1 MININAN
8 NQMIEGIGLVIFDKD
23 GTLMDLYHYWS
34 QMVGFRAEFI
44 CQQLGLDAKHYDNIM
59 FEMGV
64 DSKVGKLRP
73 EGPVGL
79 KKREI
84 VLQAAVDYLSS
95 IGYLDTH
102 NLCFEA
108 FKEVDNFSSE
118 NLRQFIRP
126 IDGANDIVNILSEN
140 GCKIAIATTDVT
152 ERAKL
157 AMEFLGIADKIDFI
171 AGADMV
177 SNSKPDPEMIHII
190 LNTLNIDRSNAVIV
204 GDAITDVQL
213 GINAGLKAS
222 IGVLTGLSTKN
233 VLRKLTPYVIKN
245 IGGLRVEI
253 YEI

>member
-1 MININAN
+1 MVNIKVN
-8 NQMIEGIGLVIFDKD
+8 NQTIEGIDLVIFDKD

-34 QMVGFRAEFI
+34 QMVGLRAEFI
-44 CQQLGLDAKHYDNIM
+44 CQELGLDAKHYGNLLY
-59 FEMGV
+59 EMGV

-84 VLQAAVDYLSS
+84 VLQAAVDYLTS
-95 IGYLDTH
+95 IGCPDTH

-108 FKEVDNFSSE
+108 FKEVDRFSSE
-118 NLRQFIRP
+118 NLKRFIWS
-126 IDGANDIVNILSEN
+126 IDGANDIVNTLSEN

-157 AMEFLGIADKIDFI
+157 AMEFLGIANKIDFI

-177 SNSKPDPEMIHII
+177 SNSKPNPEMIHVI
-190 LNTLNIDRSNAVIV
+190 LNTLNIDKSNAAMV

-213 GINAGLKAS
+213 GINADLKAS
-222 IGVLTGLSTKN
+222 IGVLTGLSSYEQLKMVTH
-233 VLRKLTPYVIKN
+233 YVANGISDLK
-245 IGGLRVEI
+245 IIR
-253 YEI
+253 

>member
-1 MININAN
+1 MVNIKVN
-8 NQMIEGIGLVIFDKD
+8 NQMIEGIDLVIFDKD

-34 QMVGFRAEFI
+34 QMVGLRAKFI
-44 CQQLGLDAKHYDNIM
+44 CQELGLDMTHHNNLLYG
-59 FEMGV
+59 MGV

-84 VLQAAVDYLSS
+84 VLQAAVDYLVS
-95 IGYLDTH
+95 IGYPETY

-108 FKEVDNFSSE
+108 FKEVDVLSSE

-126 IDGANDIVNILSEN
+126 IDGANDIINKLSKN

-177 SNSKPDPEMIHII
+177 SNSKPDPEMVYVI
-190 LNTLNIDRSNAVIV
+190 LNTLNIDKSNAVIV

-213 GINAGLKAS
+213 GINANLKAS
-222 IGVLTGLSTKN
+222 IGVLTGLSSYEQLKII
-233 VLRKLTPYVIKN
+233 TPYVIN
-245 IGGLRVEI
+245 EI
-253 YEI
+253 SDMKIRS

>member
-1 MININAN
+1 MVNIKVN
-8 NQMIEGIGLVIFDKD
+8 NQMIEGIDLVIFDKD

-34 QMVGFRAEFI
+34 QMVGLRAEFI
-44 CQQLGLDAKHYDNIM
+44 CQELKLDMTHHNNLLYR
-59 FEMGV
+59 MGV
-64 DSKVGKLRP
+64 DSKIGKLRP

-84 VLQAAVDYLSS
+84 VLQAAVDYLAS
-95 IGYLDTH
+95 IGYPETFD
-102 NLCFEA
+102 LCFEA
-108 FKEVDNFSSE
+108 FKEVDRLSSE

-126 IDGANDIVNILSEN
+126 IDGANNIVNTLSEN

-171 AGADMV
+171 AGSDMV
-177 SNSKPDPEMIHII
+177 SNSKPDPEMVYVI

-213 GINAGLKAS
+213 GINANLKAS
-222 IGVLTGLSTKN
+222 IGVLTGLSSYDQLKIITSH
-233 VLRKLTPYVIKN
+233 VINEVSDMK
-245 IGGLRVEI
+245 IVR
-253 YEI
+253 

>member
-1 MININAN
+1 MVNIKVN
-8 NQMIEGIGLVIFDKD
+8 NQTIEGIDLVIFDKD

-34 QMVGFRAEFI
+34 QMVGLRAEFI
-44 CQQLGLDAKHYDNIM
+44 CQELGLDAKHYDNLLY
-59 FEMGV
+59 EMGV

-84 VLQAAVDYLSS
+84 VLQAALDYLAS
-95 IGYLDTH
+95 IGYPDTY

-108 FKEVDNFSSE
+108 FKEVDSFSSE
-118 NLRQFIRP
+118 NLKQFIRP
-126 IDGANDIVNILSEN
+126 IDGANDIVNELSQN

-157 AMEFLGIADKIDFI
+157 AMEFLGIGNKIDLVT
-171 AGADMV
+171 GADMV
-177 SNSKPDPEMIHII
+177 GNSKPDPEMVYVI
-190 LNTLNIDRSNAVIV
+190 LDTLNIDRSKAVIV

-222 IGVLTGLSTKN
+222 IGVLTGLSN
-233 VLRKLTPYVIKN
+233 ANELRKLTPYIITSVE
-245 IGGLRVEI
+245 GLIV
-253 YEI
+253 

>member
-1 MININAN
+1 MVNIKVN
-8 NQMIEGIGLVIFDKD
+8 NQMIEGIDLVIFDKD

-34 QMVGFRAEFI
+34 QMVGLRAEFI
-44 CQQLGLDAKHYDNIM
+44 CQELKLDMTHHNNLLYR
-59 FEMGV
+59 MGV
-64 DSKVGKLRP
+64 DSKIGKLRP

-84 VLQAAVDYLSS
+84 VLQAAVDYLAS
-95 IGYLDTH
+95 IGYPETFD
-102 NLCFEA
+102 LCFEA
-108 FKEVDNFSSE
+108 FKEVDRLSSE

-126 IDGANDIVNILSEN
+126 IDGANNIVNTLSEN

-171 AGADMV
+171 AGSDMV
-177 SNSKPDPEMIHII
+177 SNSKPDPEMVYVI

-213 GINAGLKAS
+213 GINANLKAS
-222 IGVLTGLSTKN
+222 IGVLTGLSSYMQLKIITSH
-233 VLRKLTPYVIKN
+233 VINEVSDMK
-245 IGGLRVEI
+245 IVR
-253 YEI
+253 

>member
-1 MININAN
+1 MVNIKVN
-8 NQMIEGIGLVIFDKD
+8 NQMIEEIDLVIFDKD

-34 QMVGFRAEFI
+34 QMVGLRAKYI
-44 CQQLGLDAKHYDNIM
+44 CQELGLDATHHNNLLYW
-59 FEMGV
+59 MGV
-64 DSKVGKLRP
+64 DYKAGKLRP

-95 IGYLDTH
+95 IGHPDTYD
-102 NLCFEA
+102 LCFAA
-108 FKEVDNFSSE
+108 FREVDSVSSE

-126 IDGANDIVNILSEN
+126 IDGANDIVNALSGN

-152 ERAKL
+152 KRAKL

-177 SNSKPDPEMIHII
+177 RNSKPDPEMIYVI
-190 LNTLNIDRSNAVIV
+190 LNALNIDKSNAVIV

-213 GINAGLKAS
+213 GINADLKAS
-222 IGVLTGLSTKN
+222 IGVLTGLSTANDLK
-233 VLRKLTPYVIKN
+233 KLTPYVIKS
-245 IGGLRVEI
+245 IGGI
-253 YEI
+253 KFGNSGS

>member
-1 MININAN
+1 MVNIKVN
-8 NQMIEGIGLVIFDKD
+8 NQMIEGIKLVIFDKD

-34 QMVGFRAEFI
+34 QMVGLRAKFI
-44 CQQLGLDAKHYDNIM
+44 CQELKLDMTHHNNLLYD
-59 FEMGV
+59 MGV

-84 VLQAAVDYLSS
+84 VLQAAVDYLASV
-95 IGYLDTH
+95 GYPETYD
-102 NLCFEA
+102 LCFEV
-108 FKEVDNFSSE
+108 FKEVDRLSSE
-118 NLRQFIRP
+118 NLKQFIRP
-126 IDGANDIVNILSEN
+126 IDGVNDIVNTLSKN

-152 ERAKL
+152 KRAKL

-177 SNSKPDPEMIHII
+177 SNSKPDPEMVYVI

-213 GINAGLKAS
+213 GINANLKAS
-222 IGVLTGLSTKN
+222 IGVLTGLSTAN
-233 VLRKLTPYVIKN
+233 NLRKLTPHVIEN
-245 IGGLRVEI
+245 IGGI
-253 YEI
+253 KFGNA

>member
-1 MININAN
+1 MINININ
-8 NQMIEGIGLVIFDKD
+8 NQTIEGIDLVIFDKD

-34 QMVGFRAEFI
+34 QMVGLRAKFI
-44 CQQLGLDAKHYDNIM
+44 CQKLGLDAKHYDNIM
-59 FEMGV
+59 YEMGV
-64 DSKVGKLRP
+64 DSKAGKLRS

-95 IGYLDTH
+95 IGYPDTH
-102 NLCFEA
+102 ILCFDV
-108 FKEVDNFSSE
+108 FKEVDNLSSE

-126 IDGANDIVNILSEN
+126 IDGANDIVNNLSKN

-157 AMEFLGIADKIDFI
+157 AMEFLGIADKVDFI
-171 AGADMV
+171 AGANMV

-190 LNTLNIDRSNAVIV
+190 LNTLNVDRSNAVIV

-213 GINAGLKAS
+213 GINADLKAS
-222 IGVLTGLSTKN
+222 IGVLTGLSSYEQLKM
-233 VLRKLTPYVIKN
+233 VTPYVANGISDLKIIN
-245 IGGLRVEI
+245 
-253 YEI
+253 

>member
-1 MININAN
+1 MVNIKVN
-8 NQMIEGIGLVIFDKD
+8 NQMIEGIDLVIFDKD

-34 QMVGFRAEFI
+34 QMVGLRAEFI
-44 CQQLGLDAKHYDNIM
+44 CQELKLDMTHHNNLLYGMGL
-59 FEMGV
+59 

-84 VLQAAVDYLSS
+84 VLQAAVDYLAS
-95 IGYLDTH
+95 IGYSDTYD
-102 NLCFEA
+102 LCFEA
-108 FKEVDNFSSE
+108 FKEVDRLSSE

-126 IDGANDIVNILSEN
+126 IDGVNDIVNTLSEN

-152 ERAKL
+152 KRAKL

-177 SNSKPDPEMIHII
+177 SNSKPDPEMVYVI

-213 GINAGLKAS
+213 GINANLKAS
-222 IGVLTGLSTKN
+222 IGVLTGLSSYEQFKIITSH
-233 VLRKLTPYVIKN
+233 VINEVSDMK
-245 IGGLRVEI
+245 IVR
-253 YEI
+253 